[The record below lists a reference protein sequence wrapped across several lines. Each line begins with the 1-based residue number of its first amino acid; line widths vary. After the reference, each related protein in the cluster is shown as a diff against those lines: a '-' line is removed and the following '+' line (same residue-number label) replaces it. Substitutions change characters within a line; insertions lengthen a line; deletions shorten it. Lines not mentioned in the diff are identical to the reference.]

1 MCDQKVKCGS
11 CLEMFTSET
20 NATLCS
26 VCSKEV
32 SNPISSSVRV
42 WDYKMAIVN
51 NQYFSNQRTIAI
63 KRLWIDV
70 SHIVKEKKDSND
82 NNGDVGINSV

>member
-11 CLEMFTSET
+11 CSEMFTSET

-32 SNPISSSVRV
+32 SNLISSSVLV
-42 WDYKMAIVN
+42 WDYKMVIA
-51 NQYFSNQRTIAI
+51 TI
-63 KRLWIDV
+63 
-70 SHIVKEKKDSND
+70 NTFQ
-82 NNGDVGINSV
+82 INVL

>member
-11 CLEMFTSET
+11 CLETFTSET

-26 VCSKEV
+26 LCSKEV

-42 WDYKMAIVN
+42 WDYKMATV
-51 NQYFSNQRTIAI
+51 TI
-63 KRLWIDV
+63 
-70 SHIVKEKKDSND
+70 NTFQ
-82 NNGDVGINSV
+82 INVL